1 MASNLRRKSGSSAS
15 RREAVRS
22 GASASSRVRG
32 KASGS
37 SAGMR
42 PGASS
47 PPHRTS
53 ARRAPAQGAR
63 SAQRNNPRYAAQRGG
78 SSSRFAGDVRAGARA
93 SADAR
98 TSGRVRAAQA
108 DSARRMEL
116 SSVRLGDIGRNERAS
131 RRREGG
137 RRLFAVLGVA
147 VALVCALCVA
157 GLALGNSPLFTIE
170 DVEVKG
176 AEHLTESDMA
186 ALAPIPDGATL
197 FNLDVDALERSILRD
212 AWVQDVQIKRK
223 LPSTVEIV
231 VTERAIGA
239 VVEVVSSDAKTVQPW
254 AIAPDGTW
262 LMAIPD
268 QDSEIAQSISP
279 KIYEDAETVLHITDV
294 PYGLAPEMGTC
305 CTDGNVGNALA
316 IVAGMTTSLADQVKA
331 VSATDAESTLLTLE
345 NGVEIAFGTAD
356 NIRDKERICLEIME
370 ENEGRVAYINVRVVD
385 RPTWR
390 SV

>member
-1 MASNLRRKSGSSAS
+1 
-15 RREAVRS
+15 
-22 GASASSRVRG
+22 
-32 KASGS
+32 
-37 SAGMR
+37 
-42 PGASS
+42 
-47 PPHRTS
+47 
-53 ARRAPAQGAR
+53 
-63 SAQRNNPRYAAQRGG
+63 
-78 SSSRFAGDVRAGARA
+78 
-93 SADAR
+93 
-98 TSGRVRAAQA
+98 
-108 DSARRMEL
+108 MEL

-254 AIAPDGTW
+254 AIASDGTW

-305 CTDGNVGNALA
+305 CTDGNVANALA